1 MTNNDLQVLNATM
14 LVLKASIDDLI
25 QVLRPSL
32 KSAPDTL
39 GQVGQFDPERAAGAD
54 ALRAALKESGLS
66 VEQVENL
73 VQTYVLGSETER
85 ALNFLP

>member
-1 MTNNDLQVLNATM
+1 MSDLQMLNAS
-14 LVLKASIDDLI
+14 LIALRASVDELI

-32 KSAPDTL
+32 KLAPDTPGL
-39 GQVGQFDPERAAGAD
+39 VGQFDPERAAGAD

-66 VEQVENL
+66 VEQIENL
-73 VQTYVLGSETER
+73 VQTYILGSETEQ